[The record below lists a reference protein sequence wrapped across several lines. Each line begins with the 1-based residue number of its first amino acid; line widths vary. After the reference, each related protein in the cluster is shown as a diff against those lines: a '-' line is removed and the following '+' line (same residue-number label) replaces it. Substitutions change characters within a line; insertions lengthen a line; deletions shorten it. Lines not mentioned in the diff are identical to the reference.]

1 MKKLSILCSSLLLA
15 LMMCFPVFASED
27 LRYVED
33 NADLLTVSEQQELND
48 TLTEISERQGVDV
61 AVITADD
68 MGDQS
73 MMVLYW
79 LSTWK
84 FASGGC
90 LLMEKVLQLSRQK
103 ILVRLV
109 VSLRLI

>member
-61 AVITADD
+61 AVITAND
-68 MGDQS
+68 MGDKSIEDYAKAKYEELVSSQYGS
-73 MMVLYW
+73 SQMVDVHL
-79 LSTWK
+79 WK
-84 FASGGC
+84 RYYSYFI
-90 LLMEKVLQLSRQK
+90 R
-103 ILVRLV
+103 RY
-109 VSLRLI
+109 

>member
-1 MKKLSILCSSLLLA
+1 ML
-15 LMMCFPVFASED
+15 CFPVFASED

-61 AVITADD
+61 AVITTDD

-73 MMVLYW
+73 IEDYAK
-79 LSTWK
+79 S
-84 FASGGC
+84 
-90 LLMEKVLQLSRQK
+90 E
-103 ILVRLV
+103 I
-109 VSLRLI
+109 